1 MSEAERI
8 AALERRIE
16 VLESRE
22 TITALVY
29 RYAELIRLG
38 RPSETFELMA
48 EDAIVELRHAD
59 PADPSSSTLITRF
72 VGHEQISHSFR
83 EHAGE
88 GARVWPMIH
97 NLRIELDGDHA
108 SSACVLASAVWPI
121 GKQFVGEYRDTFRRI
136 DGAWKL
142 SSRSHIGFG
151 DTAGLYAREA
161 YEAYQTTKQGPAQ
174 T

>member
-16 VLESRE
+16 ALESRE
-22 TITALVY
+22 AITTLVF

-38 RPSETFELMA
+38 RTTETFELMA
-48 EDAIVELRHAD
+48 EDAVVELRHAD
-59 PADPSSSTLITRF
+59 PADPSTTTLITRF
-72 VGHEQISHSFR
+72 VGHEQIRGSFR

-88 GARVWPMIH
+88 GVRVWPMIN
-97 NLRIELDGDHA
+97 NLRIELDGDQA
-108 SSACVLASAVWPI
+108 SSVCVLVSAVWPV
-121 GKQFVGEYRDTFRRI
+121 GKQFVGEYRDTYRRI
-136 DGAWKL
+136 GGTWKL
-142 SSRSHIGFG
+142 TSRSHIGFG

-161 YEAYQTTKQGPAQ
+161 HEAYQAAKQ

>member
-16 VLESRE
+16 ALESRE
-22 TITALVY
+22 AITGLVY

-38 RPSETFELMA
+38 RPSETFQLMA
-48 EDAIVELRHAD
+48 EDAVVELRHAD

-72 VGHEQISHSFR
+72 VGHEQIRGSFR

-88 GARVWPMIH
+88 GARVWPMLH
-97 NLRIELDGDHA
+97 NLRIELDGDQA
-108 SSACVLASAVWPI
+108 SSVCVLASAVWPV
-121 GKQFVGEYRDTFRRI
+121 GRQFVGEYRDTYRRI
-136 DGAWKL
+136 EGAWKL
-142 SSRSHIGFG
+142 ASRSHIGFG
-151 DTAGLYAREA
+151 DVTGLYAREA
-161 YEAYQTTKQGPAQ
+161 YEAYQVTKQ